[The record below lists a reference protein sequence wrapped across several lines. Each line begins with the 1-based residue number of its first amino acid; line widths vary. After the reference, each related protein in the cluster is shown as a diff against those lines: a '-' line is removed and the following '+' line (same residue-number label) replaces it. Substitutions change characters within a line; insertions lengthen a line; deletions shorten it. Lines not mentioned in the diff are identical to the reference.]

1 MGNTSLKILNEIDNA
16 DEEYEKWLE
25 NEKALAEDYKK
36 RLYGNVNDDVI
47 AAFNQI
53 KTAINTGDDKVSVDG
68 FYFPQKAIDLLN
80 GADKAGYNL
89 NSYMDLTLSDIL
101 NMIDENNTPQDA
113 IDQLFDD
120 YKADSALC
128 WGDNFIEVLKKTGI
142 KAKKKKVNESLDY
155 EGIEANV
162 MTAVWKAL
170 SGIDGTKEIEVL
182 SGAPMGSNNTD
193 SKMSVKFNYDGD
205 TYVVN
210 IMKIDGDLE

>member
-1 MGNTSLKILNEIDNA
+1 MRNTSLKILNEIDNA

-36 RLYGNVNDDVI
+36 RLYGNINDDVI

-101 NMIDENNTPQDA
+101 NMIDDNNTPQDA

-142 KAKKKKVNESLDY
+142 KAKKKTVNESIDY
-155 EGIEANV
+155 PKFEQELMQDIVGILENKEGVSNV
-162 MTAVWKAL
+162 STFYNM
-170 SGIDGTKEIEVL
+170 E
-182 SGAPMGSNNTD
+182 GSYVCTYELEGEKFIITTD
-193 SKMSVKFNYDGD
+193 M
-205 TYVVN
+205 
-210 IMKIDGDLE
+210 L

>member
-16 DEEYEKWLE
+16 DEEYSKWLE

-47 AAFNQI
+47 AAFNHI
-53 KTAINTGDDKVSVDG
+53 KTAINTGENKVEVDG
-68 FYFPQKAIDLLN
+68 FYFPQEAIDLLN

-101 NMIDENNTPQDA
+101 NMIDDNNTPQDA

-142 KAKKKKVNESLDY
+142 KAKKKVTESLDY

>member
-16 DEEYEKWLE
+16 DEEYSKWLE

-47 AAFNQI
+47 AAFNHI
-53 KTAINTGDDKVSVDG
+53 KTAINTGENKVEVDG
-68 FYFPQKAIDLLN
+68 FYFPQEAIDLLN

-101 NMIDENNTPQDA
+101 NMIDDNNTPQDA
-113 IDQLFDD
+113 INQLFDD

-142 KAKKKKVNESLDY
+142 KAKKKVTESIDY
-155 EGIEANV
+155 PKFEQELMQDIVGILENKEGVSNV
-162 MTAVWKAL
+162 STFYNM
-170 SGIDGTKEIEVL
+170 E
-182 SGAPMGSNNTD
+182 GSYVCTYELEGEKFIITTD
-193 SKMSVKFNYDGD
+193 M
-205 TYVVN
+205 
-210 IMKIDGDLE
+210 L